1 MLRSRPVKAQ
11 STRAVKANRPH
22 RRVARQVGQVSTKRH
37 YSKDASSA
45 RKAMEAVCEEQI
57 AEMKAAGTFKRELII
72 QGPQGGEV
80 NIAGHKNKM
89 LNFCANNYLG
99 LGNHPEVVKA
109 AKNALDSHGAG
120 LSSVRFICGTQDIH
134 KKLEDTITNFY
145 GTEDTILFPSAFD
158 ANEGIFE
165 SLLTADDAIIS
176 DQLVHASIIN
186 GVRLCKAERH
196 LFRHMDLAHLEE
208 CLQKTQSKRMRMII
222 TDGVFSMDGHVAD
235 LKSIVELAEKYNA
248 ITFVDD
254 AHATG
259 FVGKT
264 GRGTPEYCNVM
275 GKIDIINSTLGK
287 AMGGASGGYTTGSKA
302 LITLLRNKAR
312 PYLFSNA
319 LAPATVAAA
328 QASFDLIKDDT
339 TLRDKLAANTAHF
352 RTAMTAAG
360 FNIEKG
366 DHPIVPIML
375 GDAKLASEFAKRM
388 VDNGIYVVAFSFPV
402 VPKDQ
407 ARIRVQIC
415 ASHDKEAIDHAV
427 SVFTKVKNELM

>member
-1 MLRSRPVKAQ
+1 
-11 STRAVKANRPH
+11 
-22 RRVARQVGQVSTKRH
+22 
-37 YSKDASSA
+37 
-45 RKAMEAVCEEQI
+45 
-57 AEMKAAGTFKRELII
+57 
-72 QGPQGGEV
+72 
-80 NIAGHKNKM
+80 
-89 LNFCANNYLG
+89 
-99 LGNHPEVVKA
+99 
-109 AKNALDSHGAG
+109 
-120 LSSVRFICGTQDIH
+120 
-134 KKLEDTITNFY
+134 
-145 GTEDTILFPSAFD
+145 
-158 ANEGIFE
+158 
-165 SLLTADDAIIS
+165 
-176 DQLVHASIIN
+176 
-186 GVRLCKAERH
+186 
-196 LFRHMDLAHLEE
+196 MDLSHLEE

-235 LKSIVELAEKYNA
+235 LKSIVELAEKYNTS
-248 ITFVDD
+248 TFVDD

-339 TLRDKLAANTAHF
+339 TLRDKLAANTMHF

-427 SVFTKVKNELM
+427 SVFTKVKNDLFFNTFFVCLCFRPY